1 VNHVET
7 VRSIYAAFGRQDVP
21 AILERLAPDV
31 DWEYAYRDEGIPWLS
46 PRKGREGA
54 LAFLQSLSALQ
65 LTKFDVQHVLGDG
78 NLVVAVINVE
88 GVVVPTGQRIVEE
101 NEVHL
106 WFFNERGLAQR
117 FRHVA
122 DTLQHW
128 RACQPPTDSA
138 KLR

>member
-1 VNHVET
+1 MNHVET
-7 VRSIYAAFGRQDVP
+7 VRNIYTAFGRQDVP

-31 DWEYAYRDEGIPWLS
+31 DWEYAYRDEGIPWLL

-54 LAFLQSLSALQ
+54 LAFLQSLSVLQ
-65 LTKFDVQHVLGDG
+65 LSKFDVQHVLGEG
-78 NLVVAVINVE
+78 NLVVAVIEVE
-88 GVVVPTGQRIVEE
+88 GVVVPTGKRIVEE

-128 RACQPPTDSA
+128 RAC
-138 KLR
+138 RG